1 MAEGYGAHA
10 ERVTKTS
17 DFAAAFERARASGR
31 PALIELVTNPEQ
43 ISTRTTITKLRDA
56 AKRE

>member
-1 MAEGYGAHA
+1 
-10 ERVTKTS
+10 VTKTA
-17 DFAAAFERARASGR
+17 DFAAAFDRARASGR

-56 AKRE
+56 AKK